1 MKGYDLHDSEL
12 KEITVGGEINKVY
25 KQLIDLLK
33 SKNKEITLE
42 SMFIAGY
49 MLSNPILRDNFKMN
63 RNKEM
68 VENLHFN

>member
-12 KEITVGGEINKVY
+12 KEITVGGEIDKVY

>member
-12 KEITVGGEINKVY
+12 KEITVGGEIDKVY

-63 RNKEM
+63 RNKET

>member
-1 MKGYDLHDSEL
+1 MKGYDLHDSRL
-12 KEITVGGEINKVY
+12 KEITVGGEIDKVY

-63 RNKEM
+63 RNKET